1 MNGSNVELEVARA
14 LWRAAVQRR
23 KVMLELLDA
32 DVVACHNAFKE
43 VRGLNNGETI
53 ELETTNFAIE
63 EPFVSSL
70 TDEQVN
76 VDESSCLKLSDGLH
90 NPQTIV
96 EDSDDFDLLDVA
108 INQEP
113 LNVFFK

>member
-1 MNGSNVELEVARA
+1 MNVKLEVARA
-14 LWRAAVQRR
+14 LLRAAIQRR

-53 ELETTNFAIE
+53 ELETTNFAVE
-63 EPFVSSL
+63 ESFVSSL

-76 VDESSCLKLSDGLH
+76 VDDSTCLKLSDGLH
-90 NPQTIV
+90 NPETIV
-96 EDSDDFDLLDVA
+96 EDSEDFDLLSVV
-108 INQEP
+108 IEQQQ